1 MPEKPLGGAGGSVRR
16 LGAAVGATS
25 SEEDTSHPRF
35 GTARR
40 PAHRKW
46 CVTQGLQGALGTL
59 DG

>member
-1 MPEKPLGGAGGSVRR
+1 VPEKPLGGAGGSVRR

-25 SEEDTSHPRF
+25 SEEDTSHPRS